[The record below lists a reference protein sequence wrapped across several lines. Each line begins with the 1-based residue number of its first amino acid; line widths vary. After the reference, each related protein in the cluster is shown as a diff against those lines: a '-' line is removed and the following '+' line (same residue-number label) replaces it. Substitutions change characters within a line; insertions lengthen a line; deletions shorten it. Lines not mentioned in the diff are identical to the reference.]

1 MISFISG
8 TVSSIEGNSVV
19 IELPGAGIGITVT
32 VSASVLSNLFIGE
45 KYQLKTEFIV
55 REDGWHLYGF
65 NSEEERT
72 WFRYLHSIS
81 GIGPKTA
88 MATLSVLGVAG
99 LVLAISSED
108 EAALVEVPGL
118 GKKSAGRIVLELRD
132 KAKVNDSENSNVDV
146 IAALVNLGWNEKVA
160 RQTISEISEEG
171 LSTSDLLRSALSR
184 LAKR

>member
-1 MISFISG
+1 MISYIAG
-8 TVSSIEGNSVV
+8 TVSSMDGNSVV

-32 VSASVLSNLFIGE
+32 VSAAALGNLFVGE
-45 KYQLKTEFIV
+45 KCQLKTEFIV

-88 MATLSVLGVAG
+88 MSTLSVLGVAG
-99 LVLAISSED
+99 LVSAISTED

-132 KAKVNDSENSNVDV
+132 RAKGNRSENSHSDV
-146 IAALVNLGWNEKVA
+146 IAALINLGWNEKIA
-160 RQTISEISEEG
+160 RQTISEINEDG
-171 LSTSDLLRSALSR
+171 LSTSDLLRAALSR
-184 LAKR
+184 LAKT